1 MMKRF
6 FVFATV
12 LALVFS
18 TGLPSTAD
26 VQTPPTEKGETTWT
40 TPSDADMNQ
49 DYSRVWYTTEFSG
62 GLYES
67 VTPWVAAGKSQ
78 KAVSKICDAL
88 DSSCVSQGNS
98 AVQGSGLF
106 ELCSVSGVAPCIE
119 TVEFA
124 LKTGEWSVAEMEK
137 PLSLEATPERVSEL
151 LADYDMR
158 KFVEASQKTWGWSS
172 NTQSN
177 IPASATGPIPLRLKS
192 RNHKAGSDNY
202 LLNAS
207 FKFAGSLNNL
217 QFSDFQIAIRPLVR
231 VACPTGRPST
241 AVLLALPG
249 EPKQIEVTGGG
260 CFQPNLY
267 VSGDEA
273 GWAAGFA
280 EKFPIR
286 VKARLPISMG
296 GWFQGRV
303 AVPSVPVPKF
313 DSKSNLAVFEG
324 IPTTVPVTSKQIPVE
339 EPESRSIIEATC
351 KGCTDDLLKWQA
363 KGGRGPAGRVW
374 TSDYGIQPLNVW
386 SKLLGTK
393 ARGERTLWSF
403 SHFQS
408 KRECM
413 GNKSQLQGL
422 VTTNSMVYQPDTPT
436 FTNGELRY
444 QVGGLHLTSS
454 GEVFEGT
461 YNWGMRS
468 SVARCLY
475 GFKGAAIGGKVTVT
489 SNDGKPK
496 VAVTSVGES
505 DGWLR
510 ITASGFSFSSPIIR
524 AKLTQSGH
532 TNNKRTIVCVS
543 LKNRAITKKVSG
555 IYPSCPAG
563 FTR

>member
-1 MMKRF
+1 MKKLGIF
-6 FVFATV
+6 TLV
-12 LALVFS
+12 LTLSCSAS
-18 TGLPSTAD
+18 LPSKAD
-26 VQTPPTEKGETTWT
+26 VQIPSAEKGETIWT
-40 TPSDADMNQ
+40 TPVDSDMNQ

-67 VTPWVAAGKSQ
+67 VTPWVASGKSIS
-78 KAVSKICDAL
+78 APSKICDAL
-88 DSSCVSQGNS
+88 DSRCVSKETPTLQGT
-98 AVQGSGLF
+98 GLF

-119 TVEFA
+119 SVEFIEDA
-124 LKTGEWSVAEMEK
+124 GGWTAAEIEK
-137 PLSLEATPERVSEL
+137 PLNLAASPEKVSEI
-151 LADYDMR
+151 LADYDMS
-158 KFVEASQKTWGWSS
+158 KYVKASQKTWGWPS
-172 NTQSN
+172 NPQGN
-177 IPASATGPIPLRLKS
+177 LPASATGPMPLYLKS
-192 RNHKAGSDNY
+192 RTHRGGSSSY
-202 LLNAS
+202 ILSAS
-207 FKFAGSLNNL
+207 FKFAGQLSNL
-217 QFSDFQIAIRPLVR
+217 QFSDFQIAVRPLVR
-231 VACPTGRPST
+231 VACTSGRPNT

-249 EPKQIEVTGGG
+249 EPKQVEITGGG

-267 VSGDEA
+267 VSGSEA
-273 GWAAGFA
+273 GWAAGYA

-286 VKARLPISMG
+286 IKTRLPISMG

-303 AVPSVPVPKF
+303 DEPSVSVRKF
-313 DSKSNLAVFEG
+313 DSNSNLVIFEG
-324 IPTTVPVTSKQIPVE
+324 LPTTVPVTSKQIPVE
-339 EPESRSIIEATC
+339 EPKSKPIIEATC

-363 KGGRGPAGRVW
+363 KGGRGPTGRVW
-374 TSDYGIQPLNVW
+374 TSEYGVQPLTVW

-422 VTTNSMVYQPDTPT
+422 VTTNAMVYQPDTPT

-461 YNWGMRS
+461 YNFIMRS

-510 ITASGFSFSSPIIR
+510 ITASGFSFSSPVIR

-543 LKNRAITKKVSG
+543 LKNRTITKKVSG